1 MNQEEPSCCPL
12 LNDSDLRC
20 SANLRLDRMD
30 MAFKYCF
37 GDYHSCPVAAEL
49 LAGESVAG
57 VLVGGGEPD
66 SEVLASLPVLREFQ
80 RCFACH

>member
-1 MNQEEPSCCPL
+1 MAQEETCCPL

-20 SANLRLDRMD
+20 SANLRLDRME

-49 LAGESVAG
+49 LEGQ
-57 VLVGGGEPD
+57 LVGVSVGEGD

-80 RCFACH
+80 RCFTHH

>member
-1 MNQEEPSCCPL
+1 MNQEEPCCPL

-37 GDYHSCPVAAEL
+37 GDYHACPLAVEL
-49 LAGESVAG
+49 LADHA
-57 VLVGGGEPD
+57 LVGVGVGDKD
-66 SEVLASLPVLREFQ
+66 SEVLASLPVLREFE
-80 RCFACH
+80 RCFSCH

>member
-1 MNQEEPSCCPL
+1 MKHEEPCCPL

-49 LAGESVAG
+49 LAGESMAG
-57 VLVGGGEPD
+57 VAVGGERD

-80 RCFACH
+80 RCFSCH